1 MHRLAA
7 LAALLTLALAAPP
20 ASSADSA
27 EQAVTVSLANFSF
40 TPSTIRL
47 THGRPYALELVNAA
61 SGGHNFAAPQFF
73 AAAQI
78 APPDRARVAKGTV
91 ELAGGERVVIHLVAP
106 PAGQYSVHC
115 SHLMHSAFGMK
126 GTIVVS

>member
-1 MHRLAA
+1 MQRFAA
-7 LAALLTLALAAPP
+7 LAALLCLALAAPP
-20 ASSADSA
+20 ASSADNA

-40 TPSTIRL
+40 SPSTVRL
-47 THGRPYALELVNAA
+47 THGRPYALELVNTA

-78 APPDRARVAKGTV
+78 APADRARVAKGTV
-91 ELAGGERVVIHLVAP
+91 ELAGGARVVIHLVAP
-106 PAGQYSVHC
+106 AAGQYRVHC

-126 GTIVVS
+126 GAIVVS